1 MEEHGKKRAVVLG
14 GGGSRGSYQ
23 IGVWQ
28 AMLELGL
35 EYHVV
40 TGTSVGALNGA
51 LMAQREFEAAYD
63 LWWNMDNSRVMEGI
77 PPDQGTPDSRLS
89 VYRAFVREMVTKGG
103 LDISPLE
110 ATVREVLDEEKL
122 RSSGIDYGI
131 VTVDMTSLKPV
142 ELFLEEMPRG
152 EVADYMIASA
162 SCFPAFKPKT
172 IRSARFIDGGYYDN
186 LPVEMATRSRTPVDE
201 IWAVDV
207 EGIGVR
213 RKFRPQVPLR
223 TLRCY
228 WDLGNILIFERDQ
241 CRRNILLGYYDAMK
255 EAGRYEGRA
264 FTFRLGSWEKLK
276 AARSGAMEGLLE
288 KFLRQLP
295 DAVRQGVED
304 AAWARMVQAAGR
316 KKEPL
321 AKEDFLPAA
330 AETAGEL
337 LELDPARDYSFEEFE
352 TALRERLELEIHR
365 REGMELD
372 LAALREEGP
381 AAIAEA
387 TSGLKKGLLLLS
399 VLRNLR
405 RCAAGEEGTVLPEVL
420 AMLLPREFLGSL
432 SLLVL
437 PGWRDEAAGD

>member
-77 PPDQGTPDSRLS
+77 PSDEGTPDSRLS

-110 ATVREVLDEEKL
+110 ATVRGVLDEEKL

-264 FTFRLGSWEKLK
+264 YVFLP
-276 AARSGAMEGLLE
+276 GAMERLREARGPGMEELSRRILEGLSP
-288 KFLRQLP
+288 KARS
-295 DAVRQGVED
+295 AVE
-304 AAWARMVQAAGR
+304 AMARARIAGSVGR
-316 KKEPL
+316 RRVL
-321 AKEDFLPAA
+321 AGDRLLLAA

-337 LELDPARDYSFEEFE
+337 LGLEPVLEYTPEEFDRS
-352 TALRERLELEIHR
+352 LLERVKIQQDRKGERQITLE
-365 REGMELD
+365 ELKE
-372 LAALREEGP
+372 AGP
-381 AAIAEA
+381 A
-387 TSGLKKGLLLLS
+387 GLAGAAASLGREFLLLSALENLTQLLEGGAPLIRPEMLALLIPREFVGSLYLLLL
-399 VLRNLR
+399 L
-405 RCAAGEEGTVLPEVL
+405 
-420 AMLLPREFLGSL
+420 
-432 SLLVL
+432 
-437 PGWRDEAAGD
+437 GWREGAQKL